1 MVSASWP
8 RVRGTPADAAISA
21 AVAVDVAAAA
31 VAGARR
37 ATVAV
42 AAMGVAGAAAA
53 REGRAEDAPVAD
65 VAGYDHCRGACPS
78 ACLADLVHGI
88 YLQPRFGRC
97 PHEQRP
103 ARGLRRSSALVLTS

>member
-1 MVSASWP
+1 MGRWP
-8 RVRGTPADAAISA
+8 LPAGPGVELLTGRWSLPVGPGSGGLADAAISA

-88 YLQPRFGRC
+88 HL
-97 PHEQRP
+97 
-103 ARGLRRSSALVLTS
+103 